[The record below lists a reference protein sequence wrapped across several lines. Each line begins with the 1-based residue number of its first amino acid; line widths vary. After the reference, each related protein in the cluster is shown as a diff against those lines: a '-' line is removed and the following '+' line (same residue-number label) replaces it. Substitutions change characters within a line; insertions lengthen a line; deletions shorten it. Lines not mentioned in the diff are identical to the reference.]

1 MRPHAT
7 LVTPDGARHHLGH
20 GDLIGRLWTAAL
32 TLDDARVSEAH
43 AMVSL
48 RGDTLKLLGLR
59 GRFAVQGK
67 PVAEVELAR
76 GMRIALAKGI
86 ELLVEDVVLPDHVLA
101 LTGPGLGRRVLS
113 GVCSL
118 LVAPRTELVPGY
130 KRAAVAHIWTTGH
143 GWSVQLPGSPSQRLE
158 AGATFTAGGH
168 TWSVEAVA
176 LSAAGNSA
184 TRAKDGI
191 QSPLRIVANF
201 DSVHIHRTAEPTV
214 ALGGIP
220 ARIVS
225 ELVAFG
231 GPTSWDVIAGEI
243 WRDLSDRHQLR
254 RKWDVNLSRLRSKLR
269 KARVRTDLIRADG
282 TGKFELLLHPG
293 DRVEDRT

>member
-7 LVTPDGARHHLGH
+7 FVTPDGQRYHLGH

-32 TLDDARVSEAH
+32 TVDDARVSEAH

-48 RGDTLKLLGLR
+48 RGDTLRLLGLR
-59 GRFAVQGK
+59 GRFAVEGR
-67 PVAEVELAR
+67 PVTEVELSA
-76 GMRIALAKGI
+76 GLQIALASG
-86 ELLVEDVVLPDHVLA
+86 LVLQVVDVQLPDHVLA
-101 LTGPGLGRRVLS
+101 LHGPGLGRRVLS

-118 LVAPRTELVPGY
+118 LLAPRVELVPGY
-130 KRAAVAHIWTTGH
+130 RRGAAAHFWSTGE
-143 GWSVQLPGSPSQRLE
+143 GWSVQCPGGPAQRLQPGRSIE
-158 AGATFTAGGH
+158 IGGQ
-168 TWSVEAVA
+168 TWALEAVA
-176 LSAAGNSA
+176 LSAAARSA
-184 TRAKDGI
+184 TRALDGI
-191 QSPLRIVANF
+191 HAPIRIVAHF
-201 DSVHIHRTAEPTV
+201 DTVHIHRTAEPTV

-231 GPTSWDVIAGEI
+231 GPTSWEVIAGEI
-243 WRDLSDRHQLR
+243 WRDVTDRRALR

-269 KARVRTDLIRADG
+269 TARVRTDLVRADG
-282 TGKFELLLHPG
+282 SGHFELLLHPG